1 MIGCMY
7 VEKFFDVFL
16 ILVFFIKFIQLS
28 KLVLNWQLFNFMYI
42 YIIEKEIINKF
53 ILCIFFDGML

>member
-28 KLVLNWQLFNFMYI
+28 KLVSNWQLFNFMYI